1 MFLYCDRNVDAAVIY
16 DQINYCTTS
25 AQKYCSTHSNNQ
37 IHPLIQQTHIA
48 QTVAQIF
55 PQKIRKKIAQP
66 IAWVMQPIAYAK
78 NAFS

>member
-25 AQKYCSTHSNNQ
+25 AQKNQ

-55 PQKIRKKIAQP
+55 RQKILKIAQP
-66 IAWVMQPIAYAK
+66 IAWVMQPIA
-78 NAFS
+78 